1 MVVYHEELCPEIS
14 SRGTALDGFHEL
26 QKEGETSFSL
36 GAASHFPFASQF
48 QPAKQFPNPALPK
61 RSGFGLKGLDR
72 CILMRG
78 QGFGQVAMNRALV
91 RTYLGSVVAK
101 VFLLTVYGS
110 FFTHMPTQIDRA
122 MTGSLID
129 HIDTLSLFSAPAE
142 PGNTPQTG

>member
-78 QGFGQVAMNRALV
+78 QG
-91 RTYLGSVVAK
+91 SVVAK